1 MGHWSSNKYSTN
13 YEDEDGEEANQPT
26 LRPEREEEPT
36 EDDWEP
42 ANDDEEEVP
51 QASKEEEEAPA
62 EEVDNIT
69 KTILPGFAPMPRNK
83 KRRLNPPSPNMIV
96 EDDDDSSSE

>member
-13 YEDEDGEEANQPT
+13 YEDEDGEEVNQPT
-26 LRPEREEEPT
+26 LRPER
-36 EDDWEP
+36 
-42 ANDDEEEVP
+42 
-51 QASKEEEEAPA
+51 EEEEAPA

>member
-13 YEDEDGEEANQPT
+13 YEDEDGEEVNQPT

-42 ANDDEEEVP
+42 ANDDEEEV
-51 QASKEEEEAPA
+51 S
-62 EEVDNIT
+62 
-69 KTILPGFAPMPRNK
+69 
-83 KRRLNPPSPNMIV
+83 
-96 EDDDDSSSE
+96 